1 MPSIVSI
8 VGVSVQEL
16 PDIYKYFYGE
26 QAQEAKSSGSGIIV
40 SQNDTELLIATNNH
54 VVSGADSLTVFF
66 TNQDGSAVTSSQ
78 VEKTSSEQERAQRS
92 RKTRAV
98 RLQPR

>member
-40 SQNDTELLIATNNH
+40 SQNDTELLLSLNCN
-54 VVSGADSLTVFF
+54 DSAGLF
-66 TNQDGSAVTSSQ
+66 
-78 VEKTSSEQERAQRS
+78 
-92 RKTRAV
+92 V
-98 RLQPR
+98 RDCEEMEPLQFRDR